1 MLPTMQRKIKMSD
14 EQEDKKDT
22 GLPDNETMQTEWSRV
37 MSNPDNLIVSDV
49 LRSALP
55 DEFSTSENVSS
66 ILELSVDVGGLEIAA
81 PLTRL
86 DMAKDAWLC
95 QMSVDASDAAVILSF
110 SLDELHESKIELHDK
125 GNVITTFEIGTEG
138 NLSLS
143 VDTDGRV
150 YYVTLSCQKTP
161 KFGDEQ

>member
-1 MLPTMQRKIKMSD
+1 MSD
-14 EQEDKKDT
+14 ENKKKSDA
-22 GLPDNETMQTEWSRV
+22 LPDNDSMQAEWSRV

-55 DEFSTSENVSS
+55 DEFSSSENVSS
-66 ILELSVDVGGLEIAA
+66 ILEISLEIGGLELSA

-86 DMAKDAWLC
+86 DIAKDAWLC

-110 SLDELHESKIELHDK
+110 SLDEIHDSTIQLQDK
-125 GNVITTFEIGTEG
+125 GNAIKTFEVKSDDD
-138 NLSLS
+138 LSLS

-161 KFGDEQ
+161 KFGDEK

>member
-1 MLPTMQRKIKMSD
+1 MSD
-14 EQEDKKDT
+14 EQDNND
-22 GLPDNETMQTEWSRV
+22 GLPNNESMQAEWSRV

-49 LRSALP
+49 LRSSLP
-55 DEFSTSENVSS
+55 DEFSSSENVSS
-66 ILELSVDVGGLEIAA
+66 ILELAVEIGGLEVSA

-86 DMAKDAWLC
+86 DIAKDAWLC

-110 SLDELHESKIELHDK
+110 SLDEIQESTIQLQDK
-125 GNVITTFEIGTEG
+125 GNTIKSFELGQED

-150 YYVTLSCQKTP
+150 YYVTLSCQRTP
-161 KFGDEQ
+161 KLGDEQ

>member
-1 MLPTMQRKIKMSD
+1 MQRKIKMSD

-66 ILELSVDVGGLEIAA
+66 RDSTG
-81 PLTRL
+81 
-86 DMAKDAWLC
+86 
-95 QMSVDASDAAVILSF
+95 
-110 SLDELHESKIELHDK
+110 
-125 GNVITTFEIGTEG
+125 
-138 NLSLS
+138 
-143 VDTDGRV
+143 
-150 YYVTLSCQKTP
+150 
-161 KFGDEQ
+161 

>member
-1 MLPTMQRKIKMSD
+1 MSD
-14 EQEDKKDT
+14 EQDNND
-22 GLPDNETMQTEWSRV
+22 GLPNNETMQAEWSRV

-55 DEFSTSENVSS
+55 DEFSASENVSS
-66 ILELSVDVGGLEIAA
+66 ILELAVEIGGLEVSA

-110 SLDELHESKIELHDK
+110 SLDEIQESTIQLQDK
-125 GNVITTFEIGTEG
+125 GNTIKSFEVGQED

-150 YYVTLSCQKTP
+150 YYVTLSCQRTP
-161 KFGDEQ
+161 KLGDEQ

>member
-1 MLPTMQRKIKMSD
+1 MSD
-14 EQEDKKDT
+14 EQDNND
-22 GLPDNETMQTEWSRV
+22 GLPNNESMQAEWSRV

-55 DEFSTSENVSS
+55 DEFSSSENVSS
-66 ILELSVDVGGLEIAA
+66 ILELAVEIGGLEVSA

-86 DMAKDAWLC
+86 DIAKDAWLC

-110 SLDELHESKIELHDK
+110 SLDEIQESTIQLQDK
-125 GNVITTFEIGTEG
+125 GNTIKSFELGQED

-150 YYVTLSCQKTP
+150 YYVTLSCQRTP
-161 KFGDEQ
+161 KLGDEQ